1 MEELLEVSLD
11 GKTHKTHIQP
21 THAVHF
27 SLDLTKDNLVNKS
40 ISEICIEDTNIF
52 SVLFEFN
59 FIENLLVNF

>member
-27 SLDLTKDNLVNKS
+27 SLDLTKDKLVNKR
-40 ISEICIEDTNIF
+40 ISEICTKDINVF
-52 SVLFEFN
+52 PLLFAFN
-59 FIENLLVNF
+59 FMENLLVNF